1 MNMDKP
7 VPANNKR
14 GFTLVEVALAVL
26 AVGLGLMSIFAL
38 FPAGLQNAAD
48 DAADT
53 RAALFAGTVFNGMRG
68 SAAAITNA
76 AAWDGSMSMSVP
88 GMTLKFDGTQDT
100 IRYPTSA
107 PDMPENYIRYT
118 LAIGTVAGI
127 SGTRTLYSATMTT
140 CDGRYGPF
148 TAQNVFYTEFYYTGY

>member
-1 MNMDKP
+1 MDMQTPVNMKQ
-7 VPANNKR
+7 

-68 SAAAITNA
+68 SASAITNA
-76 AAWDGSMSMSVP
+76 ASWDGSLSMTVP
-88 GMTLKFDGTQDT
+88 GMTLKYDGTQDT
-100 IRYPTSA
+100 VRYPSSA

-118 LAIGTVAGI
+118 LAVTPVAATAGP
-127 SGTRTLYSATMTT
+127 RPVYAATLTT

-148 TAQNVFYTEFYYTGY
+148 TAQNVFYTEFFYTGY